1 MTERLRK
8 CKEPVGN
15 KFRVKFKLAG
25 EKKKEFNLQGREFK
39 LQARL
44 DVAEGSRRWVVW
56 QDEE

>member
-8 CKEPVGN
+8 CKEPVDN

-25 EKKKEFNLQGREFK
+25 EKKEFNLQGREFK
-39 LQARL
+39 LQACL